1 MSKLDLQW
9 FADEAED
16 KESKTEEPSE
26 YKLQKAREEG
36 NIPKSQELN
45 GTIVYIMASIVLIIM
60 APFISKKCQ
69 EVFIFYFN
77 HVTESNVSD
86 TKFFVAFFRYFLMMV
101 LPIAVVGL
109 VAGIIANLILNKG
122 FIFTT
127 KPIQPKFNKLI
138 PNFARYFKTTLFSAK
153 GLFNIAK
160 SIFKVIFIGIIAFTL
175 IRSEMPDILNFL
187 HTSGP
192 YVAMQQLGW
201 MVMKL
206 LLFTGIVLLV
216 FGILDYIVQRLEFKK
231 EMKMTVQEVKREFK
245 ELEGDPEIKSRIE
258 QAQKEM
264 MKQNL
269 PKVVAASDVVIT
281 NPTHYAVALQYDTQ
295 ISDAPLIAAKGEDL
309 TAQTIKKIAQEND
322 VPIIEN
328 QPLARELYFNTEIGQ
343 LIPENCM
350 SVIATIYAQ
359 IHYVDKHSKDL
370 KKSN

>member
-69 EVFIFYFN
+69 EVFIFYFS
-77 HVTESNVSD
+77 HVTESDVSD
-86 TKFFVAFFRYFLMMV
+86 SKFFVAFLRYFLMMV
-101 LPIAVVGL
+101 LPIAIVGL
-109 VAGIIANLILNKG
+109 VAGIISNLIQNRG

-127 KPIQPKFNKLI
+127 KTIQPKFSKIVPRLGK
-138 PNFARYFKTTLFSAK
+138 YFKNTLFSVR

-160 SIFKVIFIGIIAFTL
+160 SFLKVILIGIIAFTL
-175 IRSEMPDILNFL
+175 IRSELPDILNLL

-192 YVAMQQLGW
+192 YVAMQQVGW
-201 MVMKL
+201 MVVKL
-206 LLFTGIVLLV
+206 LIFTSIVLLV
-216 FGILDYIVQRLEFKK
+216 LGIFDYIVQRTEFKK
-231 EMKMTVQEVKREFK
+231 EMRMTPQEVKQEFK
-245 ELEGDPEIKSRIE
+245 ELEGDPEIKSRLE

-281 NPTHYAVALQYDTQ
+281 NPSHYAVALQYDTQ

-309 TAQTIKKIAQEND
+309 TAQTIKKIAKEND
-322 VPIIEN
+322 VPIVEN
-328 QPLARELYFNTEIGQ
+328 QPLARELYFNTEVGQ

-359 IHYVDKHSKDL
+359 IHYVDKHSKDF
-370 KKSN
+370 KK